1 MLCFD
6 NSLLADYLD
15 GSAEAKEF
23 LEDWSDR
30 PWGVPSL
37 AVFEAY
43 MGALY
48 GRPRGTIDD
57 VFEATRGFEV
67 LPITD
72 ETALRAARLQRSVKG
87 DGVELGFVDAVLV
100 AASEEA
106 GGTFAT
112 ADETLLL
119 EPVRERV
126 DVVAY
131 DPS

>member
-15 GSAEAKEF
+15 GAPAAKPF
-23 LEDWSDR
+23 LEEWEDH
-30 PWGVPSL
+30 PWAVPSL

-72 ETALRAARLQRSVKG
+72 ETALGAAHLQESLKA
-87 DGVELGFVDAVLV
+87 DGVELGFVDAVLL

-112 ADETLLL
+112 RDETLLL
-119 EPVRERV
+119 DPVRDRV

-131 DPS
+131 DPT